1 MEDNEPGLFIDLKC
15 VLPLEYD
22 RIALRRALKH
32 KGRWLGYFMDDVKEE
47 GVRDLIEDLA
57 LRLRVCKE
65 KLAIEEK
72 AHAETRFE
80 KDILQGLI
88 DKNNDDVEDYNYE

>member
-15 VLPLEYD
+15 VLPLEYE
-22 RIALRRALKH
+22 RLALLRALKY
-32 KGRWLGYFMDDVKEE
+32 KEMWLGHFLLDIGE
-47 GVRDLIEDLA
+47 GGVSDIIEDLC
-57 LRLRVCKE
+57 LKLRVCKE

-72 AHAETRFE
+72 AHAVTMFE

-88 DKNNDDVEDYNYE
+88 EKNNGDVEDYKYE

>member
-32 KGRWLGYFMDDVKEE
+32 KERWLGYFMDEVGEV
-47 GVRDLIEDLA
+47 GVRDIIEDLA
-57 LRLRVCKE
+57 LKLRVCEE
-65 KLAIEEK
+65 KLAREEK
-72 AHAETRFE
+72 AHAVTMFE
-80 KDILQGLI
+80 NNVMHGLI
-88 DKNNDDVEDYNYE
+88 EKNNGDVEDYKYE